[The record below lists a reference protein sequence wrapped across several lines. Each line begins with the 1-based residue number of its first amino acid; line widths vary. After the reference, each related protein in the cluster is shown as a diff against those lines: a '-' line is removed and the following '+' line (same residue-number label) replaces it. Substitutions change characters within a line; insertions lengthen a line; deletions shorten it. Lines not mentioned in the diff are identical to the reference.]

1 MARRGRPPAIGRDEL
16 LSSALAVLRER
27 GVARLTTR
35 EVASRANVSEGSI
48 FYHFGD
54 RQALLT
60 AVFHE
65 ALRPLFAF
73 KNDMDPTLV
82 RTLSDVRA
90 VLEQYV
96 GAVHTFLDDGLDV
109 LVAAHGDGGLR
120 DEVGAVVAANDFG
133 PHRGVAAMGAYF
145 GALREAGLIAA
156 DVDTDAA
163 AYLMVSATFL
173 RSAQPKLFG
182 HSKAIPPMT
191 DVIDVV
197 LRMLEADAKASGS
210 V

>member
-1 MARRGRPPAIGRDEL
+1 M
-16 LSSALAVLRER
+16 LSSALEVLRER

-35 EVASRANVSEGSI
+35 EVASRARVSEGSI
-48 FYHFGD
+48 FYHFRD
-54 RQALLT
+54 RQGLLT
-60 AVFHE
+60 AVFDE

-73 KNDMDPTLV
+73 KNDMDPTVVGELE
-82 RTLSDVRA
+82 DVRA

-96 GAVHTFLDDGLDV
+96 AAVHTFLDDGLEL
-109 LVAAHGDGGLR
+109 LVAAHGDAGLR
-120 DEVGAVVAANDFG
+120 DEVGAVVTANDFG
-133 PHRGVAAMGAYF
+133 PHRGVAAVGEYF
-145 GALREAGLIAA
+145 AALQEAGIIAS
-156 DVDTDAA
+156 DVDTGAA

-182 HSKAIPPMT
+182 HSHGIPPMS

-197 LRMLEADAKASGS
+197 LRMLGAPARESRS